1 MGVGLW
7 WARVKS
13 LFDSPNVDFDA
24 ILLKSLLKSD
34 GSQDSDITLQ
44 TFQSA
49 RPTSISISASL
60 CYKSRAFVS
69 RQLAKF
75 VNLYVSC
82 QKQNSSQTTTKRD
95 EKVVIIARLF
105 FSFKIRTFFVVF
117 SSSFLWVK
125 SVQHVKQ
132 EVAAVWSSPR
142 WDASSHANSTHLLS
156 LDSNFS
162 LLLVNILVL
171 LSGLLL
177 LQMLRKSVLGKH
189 TQRVSHKCQCHALER
204 RRDLCSVC
212 VVSCVYTTSSRL
224 GRMTIST
231 MCGIS

>member
-1 MGVGLW
+1 M
-7 WARVKS
+7 
-13 LFDSPNVDFDA
+13 DFDA
-24 ILLKSLLKSD
+24 IKLKSLLTSD
-34 GSQDSDITLQ
+34 DSQHADIILQ
-44 TFQSA
+44 TLRSA
-49 RPTSISISASL
+49 RPTSISVSTSL

-75 VNLYVSC
+75 VNLYVSR
-82 QKQNSSQTTTKRD
+82 QKQKSSQTTTKRD
-95 EKVVIIARLF
+95 EKKWWSPRG
-105 FSFKIRTFFVVF
+105 FSSHLKLEHF
-117 SSSFLWVK
+117 SSSLPPSCGLWVK

-142 WDASSHANSTHLLS
+142 WDASSHPNSTHLLS

-162 LLLVNILVL
+162 LLLVNILML

-177 LQMLRKSVLGKH
+177 LQMLKESALGTH

-212 VVSCVYTTSSRL
+212 VVSCV
-224 GRMTIST
+224 
-231 MCGIS
+231 